1 MPIFDGL
8 GRSLRWLRE
17 RQVKRQYQVAAG
29 AGITK
34 AMLSAYE
41 TGKQKP
47 SLDTLEKILDAL
59 VCDLNDLHNALQIV
73 NGRPE
78 RMRSA
83 GAGGDAWRVPGMA
96 GEGAPSGPGLYEILG
111 AEEPLPQQEEQAM
124 SEMLGGFHKLLRYM
138 HGRIPGALAAS
149 PAPSQATPVGPVAA
163 PAPPSP
169 PSSAPA
175 DSSAPSAST
184 APSQA
189 KPSPPARPDP
199 AGRGGS

>member
-17 RQVKRQYQVAAG
+17 RQLKRQYQVADD

-78 RMRSA
+78 RMRGTGSGSTREMWRTEKGGQSA
-83 GAGGDAWRVPGMA
+83 AALDPN
-96 GEGAPSGPGLYEILG
+96 LYEALG
-111 AEEPLPQQEEQAM
+111 FEEPLPAQEEQAL
-124 SEMLGGFHKLLRYM
+124 SEMLGGFHKLLRYL
-138 HGRIPGALAAS
+138 HDRVSKPLAA
-149 PAPSQATPVGPVAA
+149 
-163 PAPPSP
+163 
-169 PSSAPA
+169 
-175 DSSAPSAST
+175 
-184 APSQA
+184 
-189 KPSPPARPDP
+189 PPAAEPSRE
-199 AGRGGS
+199 ST